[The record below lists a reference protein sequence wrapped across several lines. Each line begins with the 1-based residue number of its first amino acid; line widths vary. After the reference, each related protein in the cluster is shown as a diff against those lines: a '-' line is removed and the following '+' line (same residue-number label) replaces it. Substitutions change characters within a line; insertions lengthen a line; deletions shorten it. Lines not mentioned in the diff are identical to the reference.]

1 MLHLVQKKNND
12 DIDGSTPLGM
22 NRHKMLSKWL
32 CVEAPHNAASLSEEE
47 Q

>member
-1 MLHLVQKKNND
+1 MMTLMAA
-12 DIDGSTPLGM
+12 PPYGM

>member
-1 MLHLVQKKNND
+1 MMTLMAA
-12 DIDGSTPLGM
+12 PPYGM

-32 CVEAPHNAASLSEEE
+32 WVEAPHDVASSSEEE